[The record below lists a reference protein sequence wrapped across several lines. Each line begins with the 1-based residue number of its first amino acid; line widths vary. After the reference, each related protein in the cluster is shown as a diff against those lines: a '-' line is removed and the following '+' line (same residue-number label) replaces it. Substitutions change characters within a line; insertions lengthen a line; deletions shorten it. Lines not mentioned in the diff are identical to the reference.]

1 MKVPGPKKRGGGG
14 GGKKQKQKKLCTAGY
29 NDGVETDANETQI
42 AMCTLRSFPFLR
54 GAQMLPFWQWE

>member
-1 MKVPGPKKRGGGG
+1 MDPSG
-14 GGKKQKQKKLCTAGY
+14 CMAGY

-54 GAQMLPFWQWE
+54 EPRLRVQGFGFIGLRV